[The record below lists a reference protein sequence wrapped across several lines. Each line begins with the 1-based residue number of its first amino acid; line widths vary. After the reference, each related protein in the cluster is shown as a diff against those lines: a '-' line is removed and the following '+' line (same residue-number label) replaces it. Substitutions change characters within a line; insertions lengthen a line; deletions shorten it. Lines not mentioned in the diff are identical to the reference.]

1 MPPPLRK
8 PRQKS
13 APASNDKR
21 RFTLRLSAP
30 MLSLLGVVL
39 MAAVGWSFFMGF
51 MVGRGQN
58 PEQRVEQITGLQLD
72 GRNRPNTV
80 DGQPGLETAK
90 PGDTAASGIQAGSEA
105 ATGAGT
111 EAGTEA
117 GPGASADAGA
127 VAADAAQPAGTSAAA
142 PQGGQTGHNA
152 RTRQAA
158 APAAGAPA
166 GSRETA
172 AQSPD
177 YPFERPSGDSL
188 AAWGIKQPRSGAQ
201 NSGQPAAP
209 PPSSARTAAAPGAA
223 PNQGQAPGATVTQE
237 QIYDYVFQA
246 AAFKGEDDAD
256 RLRKRLEGRG
266 LRTRLQKSGKV
277 QLVMINLRGT
287 ERDADNLREEL
298 KRMKLG
304 APIQTSK
311 KAVPGKSRKTVR

>member
-1 MPPPLRK
+1 
-8 PRQKS
+8 
-13 APASNDKR
+13 
-21 RFTLRLSAP
+21 
-30 MLSLLGVVL
+30 MLSLLGLVL

-58 PEQRVEQITGLQLD
+58 PEQRVEQMTGLQLD
-72 GRNRPNTV
+72 GRNRPNGMS
-80 DGQPGLETAK
+80 GQLVQ
-90 PGDTAASGIQAGSEA
+90 DTAESGDPTASGAQAGV
-105 ATGAGT
+105 
-111 EAGTEA
+111 EAGV
-117 GPGASADAGA
+117 DAGIGT
-127 VAADAAQPAGTSAAA
+127 AADAAHVPPAGTPAAA

-158 APAAGAPA
+158 APGVGAAT
-166 GSRETA
+166 GSQEA
-172 AQSPD
+172 AAENSD

-188 AAWGIKQPRSGAQ
+188 AAWGIKQPRPGAQ
-201 NSGQPAAP
+201 SSGQ
-209 PPSSARTAAAPGAA
+209 TAAQSASSTRNAA
-223 PNQGQAPGATVTQE
+223 TPSAAQNQGQAPGATATQE
-237 QIYDYVFQA
+237 QLYDYVFQA
-246 AAFKGEDDAD
+246 AAFKGEDDAN

-311 KAVPGKSRKTVR
+311 KAVPGKSRKTAR